1 MALRSA
7 FTDVWPRGLKCSG
20 VTTNETT
27 RTPRTAVYAD
37 RGSGY
42 FDIILA
48 MMCVTVIISNI
59 GGSKGVQLGPIT
71 TDGGFFLFPLAYVLG
86 DITTEVY
93 GMKAARRAIAMGFVM
108 ALMAVLCFWVI
119 IALPGFDDDYSRMH
133 DAQIAG
139 ALGPVWQIVA
149 AGLCGFVCGQL
160 TNSFIMTRM
169 KDRWLERGLIGRLMS
184 STGVG
189 ELVDTVI
196 FCTIAAPVV
205 GISSF
210 GQWLNYAFFGFL
222 WKTLVEYAFIPVTRR
237 VIGVIKKH
245 EPSYQARLAEQTG
258 ASGQTVQR

>member
-1 MALRSA
+1 
-7 FTDVWPRGLKCSG
+7 
-20 VTTNETT
+20 
-27 RTPRTAVYAD
+27 
-37 RGSGY
+37 
-42 FDIILA
+42 
-48 MMCVTVIISNI
+48 
-59 GGSKGVQLGPIT
+59 
-71 TDGGFFLFPLAYVLG
+71 
-86 DITTEVY
+86 
-93 GMKAARRAIAMGFVM
+93 
-108 ALMAVLCFWVI
+108 
-119 IALPGFDDDYSRMH
+119 
-133 DAQIAG
+133 
-139 ALGPVWQIVA
+139 
-149 AGLCGFVCGQL
+149 
-160 TNSFIMTRM
+160 MTRM

-258 ASGQTVQR
+258 ASEQTVQR